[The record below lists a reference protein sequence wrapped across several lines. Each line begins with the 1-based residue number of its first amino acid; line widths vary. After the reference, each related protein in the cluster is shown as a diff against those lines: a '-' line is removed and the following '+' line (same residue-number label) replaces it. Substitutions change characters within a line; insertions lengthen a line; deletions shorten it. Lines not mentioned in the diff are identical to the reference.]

1 MSTFEPLFT
10 MFNKAAKTLIFPRIT
25 LYHNDQTI
33 KLVRCGNDSR
43 YTGQINVTVDGEW
56 IGRIASDGNMY
67 SFRLAVLTEQ
77 NIAERW
83 RSAFNHVL
91 QFAANPKEQAA
102 IHGHKHGNCCFCCR
116 DLTNAVSVHLGYGPI
131 CAEKYGL
138 PHSIETVTDNV
149 DMNSLDAL
157 LVDE

>member
-1 MSTFEPLFT
+1 LKP
-10 MFNKAAKTLIFPRIT
+10 TLAGAVSIPA
-25 LYHNDQTI
+25 D
-33 KLVRCGNDSR
+33 LVCWDPWDVSCISR
-43 YTGQINVTVDGEW
+43 N
-56 IGRIASDGNMY
+56 A
-67 SFRLAVLTEQ
+67 FR
-77 NIAERW
+77 
-83 RSAFNHVL
+83 
-91 QFAANPKEQAA
+91 
-102 IHGHKHGNCCFCCR
+102 GHKHGNCCFCCR